1 MMSAVTLD
9 VPVRTRSS
17 PFARIAV
24 VAVHIVLVI
33 ALAWWSWR
41 KWPDPLI
48 DFGRELYLP
57 WQITRGKILYRDLA
71 SLFGPLSPYV
81 NAFWFR
87 LFGTSLT
94 TLVVCN
100 IGVLMA
106 TLAGI
111 YRLLAIS
118 TDRSAA
124 AGATIAVLLLCGF
137 SQYIDVGNYN
147 FVTPY
152 AHDATH
158 GIALSVAALVVLY
171 EGLSRELRPAFLLS
185 GLCFGGAL
193 LTKPEVGLALAS
205 AVAAGGCA
213 ALWVGADRRRFA
225 IGAVLFVIGAAVLP
239 ATFLIYFHVGAGM
252 SWTAALLSVATGWTT
267 AFLPEV
273 AQNEFYRQGA
283 GLDNP
288 AGNVLRMSGSYVAI
302 GLFVA
307 AGLFLAWTRPRK
319 PVARLVHVAFQLG
332 LLVAATFA
340 IPSGRLGWALPL
352 VTATVSI
359 SMTARILQAKRA
371 GATATIYFPL
381 LMWAVFA
388 SAMLA
393 KIALNARI
401 YHYGF
406 VLALPALSVTAVQ
419 LLGLWPRV
427 FAANEAARQRARLL
441 FAASIVAAIIPAL
454 ALSNRWYRTKTLAVG
469 NDGDRFY
476 ASADPAMWQG
486 SALTAALDWIDGH
499 VPREATLTALPE
511 GVMINYLTR
520 RDSPTRY
527 INFMPPEALIFGEHA
542 MAVSLAARPPA
553 FLLLVHK
560 DTTEYGFAAFGSTPE
575 YGGEILPWVRRNY
588 RTVEVIGRSP
598 AAADGFG
605 IEILERA
612 EVRRD

>member
-1 MMSAVTLD
+1 M
-9 VPVRTRSS
+9 
-17 PFARIAV
+17 
-24 VAVHIVLVI
+24 
-33 ALAWWSWR
+33 
-41 KWPDPLI
+41 
-48 DFGRELYLP
+48 
-57 WQITRGKILYRDLA
+57 
-71 SLFGPLSPYV
+71 
-81 NAFWFR
+81 
-87 LFGTSLT
+87 
-94 TLVVCN
+94 
-100 IGVLMA
+100 
-106 TLAGI
+106 
-111 YRLLAIS
+111 
-118 TDRSAA
+118 
-124 AGATIAVLLLCGF
+124 LLLCGF

-205 AVAAGGCA
+205 AVAASGCA

-359 SMTARILQAKRA
+359 SMTARILRAKRA

-406 VLALPALSVTAVQ
+406 VLALPALSVTADATARSV
-419 LLGLWPRV
+419 
-427 FAANEAARQRARLL
+427 AARVRGERGRAPASPPPLRGEHRRRHHSGTGAEQSVVSNEDPGGGERRRSILRVSRSGDVAGVGVDCGARLDRRPRSRGGNADGAARGRDDQLPHAPGQPDALYQFHAAGGVDLRRARDGG
-441 FAASIVAAIIPAL
+441 ARSRRVRPH
-454 ALSNRWYRTKTLAVG
+454 SCCWSTRTRPMRLRGIRVDAGIRRRDPAVG
-469 NDGDRFY
+469 AQELSHRRGHRQGVRRRRMASGSRFW
-476 ASADPAMWQG
+476 SGQRSG
-486 SALTAALDWIDGH
+486 
-499 VPREATLTALPE
+499 ATE
-511 GVMINYLTR
+511 
-520 RDSPTRY
+520 
-527 INFMPPEALIFGEHA
+527 
-542 MAVSLAARPPA
+542 RPPQA
-553 FLLLVHK
+553 SEDAGLANLRCDRGALGRFLGRLV
-560 DTTEYGFAAFGSTPE
+560 
-575 YGGEILPWVRRNY
+575 R
-588 RTVEVIGRSP
+588 
-598 AAADGFG
+598 
-605 IEILERA
+605 
-612 EVRRD
+612 